1 MFRTFCCPLLSPRT
15 TLSSLLH
22 PRCRPFPLA
31 CCSSA
36 RFLTLPSCFPS
47 FVSLLLSATP
57 IASPLPLPFH
67 FRSFSIDAT
76 RNYAGRTHEEYT
88 IAYRV
93 LLLRECI
100 TRVMCVKY
108 ETTRACEFIKR
119 QSRRTDLQ
127 SFLDGNL
134 HTEKILEISLS

>member
-1 MFRTFCCPLLSPRT
+1 MLLLCTVSHPSFLLSFFR
-15 TLSSLLH
+15 LSFAVCDSD
-22 PRCRPFPLA
+22 
-31 CCSSA
+31 
-36 RFLTLPSCFPS
+36 FLS
-47 FVSLLLSATP
+47 
-57 IASPLPLPFH
+57 SPLPIH

-108 ETTRACEFIKR
+108 ETTRVYEFIKR
-119 QSRRTDLQ
+119 QSHRADLR
-127 SFLDGNL
+127 SFPDGNL
-134 HTEKILEISLS
+134 HTEKSIGDIAWLNMTTAIKC

>member
-36 RFLTLPSCFPS
+36 RFLTLPF
-47 FVSLLLSATP
+47 LLSFFRLSFAVCD
-57 IASPLPLPFH
+57 SDCLSSPLPFH

-119 QSRRTDLQ
+119 QSHRTDLQ
-127 SFLDGNL
+127 SFPDGNFY
-134 HTEKILEISLS
+134 TEKILEILLG